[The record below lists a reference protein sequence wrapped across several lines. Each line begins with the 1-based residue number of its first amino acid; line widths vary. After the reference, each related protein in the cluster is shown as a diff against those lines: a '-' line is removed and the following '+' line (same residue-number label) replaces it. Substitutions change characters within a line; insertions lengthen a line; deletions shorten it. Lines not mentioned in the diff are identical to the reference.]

1 MVSGGGH
8 PIQCLKTAGKGG
20 EEELLPR
27 KYRSEFIVMLDIS
40 PLFWFSKKQSAI
52 KTCSFGSDFIFMKKY
67 FEYIRCLRYKLR
79 MMAIFFDNTRLVHG
93 DNQHVL

>member
-1 MVSGGGH
+1 MFITLLVSGGGH

-52 KTCSFGSDFIFMKKY
+52 KTCSVGSEFIWYLVEVVGHDGKKVLW
-67 FEYIRCLRYKLR
+67 E
-79 MMAIFFDNTRLVHG
+79 VVG
-93 DNQHVL
+93 DHVVE